1 MAGAAPDTLEMAG
14 DVLRS
19 PEQEDAHPPPPQSS
33 GKVPKT
39 RVVFS
44 LVGKVKE
51 KMEKGQVLS

>member
-1 MAGAAPDTLEMAG
+1 MELEMAGAAPDTLEMAV

-19 PEQEDAHPPPPQSS
+19 PEQEATHPPPPQAG
-33 GKVPKT
+33 GKVSKT

-51 KMEKGQVLS
+51 KMRA

>member
-19 PEQEDAHPPPPQSS
+19 PEQEAVHPPPPQSS
-33 GKVPKT
+33 GKVSKT

-44 LVGKVKE
+44 LVGKMKE
-51 KMEKGQVLS
+51 KYVYIH